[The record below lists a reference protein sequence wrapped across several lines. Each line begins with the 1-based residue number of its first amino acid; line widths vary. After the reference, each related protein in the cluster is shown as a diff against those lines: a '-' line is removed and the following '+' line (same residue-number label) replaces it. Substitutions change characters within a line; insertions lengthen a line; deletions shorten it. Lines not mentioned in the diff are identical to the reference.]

1 MKIAIHQPNF
11 LPWPGYFHKF
21 SHCDLMVHMDT
32 AQFVRRDFDQRNWIH
47 TPDGERRRITV
58 HISGGTHSSQQLNE
72 VSLSRDNWRLKFRNL
87 IYNSY
92 HRTPF
97 YQPHADALLNI
108 IDQDWPSLAGLNLAL
123 IDYLKEALGI
133 RTPSKLLSAEEV
145 DFGHRNEQLI
155 NICRHLNADTYFSG
169 QGARAFLD
177 RDQFSQAGIEVEFQD
192 YAPVVYPQIHSPFI
206 PNLSVIDL
214 LFNTG
219 PQARQYLLGGGVDA
233 S

>member
-11 LPWPGYFHKF
+11 LPWPGYFHKYH
-21 SHCDLMVHMDT
+21 HCDLMVHMDT
-32 AQFVRRDFDQRNWIH
+32 AQFVKRDFDQRNWIH
-47 TPDGERRRITV
+47 SPDGERRRITV
-58 HISGGTHSSQQLNE
+58 HLSGANRSPQQLNA
-72 VSLSRDNWRLKFRNL
+72 VSLSQDNWRLKLRNL

-92 HRTPF
+92 HQAPF

-123 IDYLKEALGI
+123 IEYLKEPLGI
-133 RTPSKLLSAEEV
+133 QTPSERLSALAV
-145 DFGHRNEQLI
+145 DFGRRNEQLI
-155 NICRHLNADTYFSG
+155 NICRHLKADTYFSG

-177 RDQFSQAGIEVEFQD
+177 RDQFSRAGIKVEFQD
-192 YAPVVYPQIHSPFI
+192 YTPVVYPQIHSPFI

-219 PQARQYLLGGGVDA
+219 PKAQQYMLGGGVDA
-233 S
+233 G